1 MMPVQLL
8 PRRNVPLHV
17 RWGAVVLDV
26 VGNDTAVGQELIED
40 GPAPGHGQ
48 SRETSGSSGRGA
60 TYGTGRAER
69 EATRGAD
76 ALRQFEEAA
85 GRTSSRP
92 RFKQG
97 KEIGL
102 VR

>member
-1 MMPVQLL
+1 M
-8 PRRNVPLHV
+8 

-40 GPAPGHGQ
+40 DPAALATAKR
-48 SRETSGSSGRGA
+48 READVRELYTWARA
-60 TYGTGRAER
+60 QAYEIGRAER

-85 GRTSSRP
+85 GRTKAALAA

-97 KEIGL
+97 
-102 VR
+102 